1 MATTL
6 VAVPTAAVEGAKA
19 IYDVTEEEIQA
30 LRQFVPEWSKNSTLI
45 PIRTDEGDLRY
56 IDFSHSNAYDV
67 LARPF
72 RTIVNNI
79 IAGEQT
85 DQTLLSGFV
94 DGVGQ
99 ASAEIMN
106 PFIGE
111 SIWTEATADLIVRGG
126 RTKEGRQLYTEQ
138 TPAGNKAAIRFLH
151 LGQAL
156 APSYRQFQR
165 LGQAAFGTPTKRG
178 DELTLGPELLGF
190 MGLRPIKVDPLD
202 SMGFKIA
209 EYQGGIRNARRE
221 FTGGYFGILRGGRI
235 KPNDVIQAYYNS
247 NRARFLVQQ
256 EMNKNISA
264 ASILGVNTSRL
275 KREFKDR
282 QISDATFNSLAKG
295 KFEPYFPSADI
306 QERFREI
313 ARDLGDPNVFLE
325 VRPTL
330 KLMEREFR
338 SLPLTGAFDSDIN
351 DFLEEDSILPE
362 LPTSVTSAQPV
373 VAGQVNTAQTG
384 QTNELTPTE
393 LALLSPSEQIIR
405 LRDKNKIT

>member
-1 MATTL
+1 
-6 VAVPTAAVEGAKA
+6 
-19 IYDVTEEEIQA
+19 
-30 LRQFVPEWSKNSTLI
+30 
-45 PIRTDEGDLRY
+45 
-56 IDFSHSNAYDV
+56 
-67 LARPF
+67 
-72 RTIVNNI
+72 
-79 IAGEQT
+79 
-85 DQTLLSGFV
+85 
-94 DGVGQ
+94 
-99 ASAEIMN
+99 
-106 PFIGE
+106 
-111 SIWTEATADLIVRGG
+111 
-126 RTKEGRQLYTEQ
+126 
-138 TPAGNKAAIRFLH
+138 
-151 LGQAL
+151 
-156 APSYRQFQR
+156 
-165 LGQAAFGTPTKRG
+165 
-178 DELTLGPELLGF
+178 
-190 MGLRPIKVDPLD
+190 
-202 SMGFKIA
+202 
-209 EYQGGIRNARRE
+209 
-221 FTGGYFGILRGGRI
+221 
-235 KPNDVIQAYYNS
+235 
-247 NRARFLVQQ
+247 
-256 EMNKNISA
+256 MNKNISA